1 MNLPH
6 PPLPDPAPPRVVVA
20 EDSPLLRELFVDA
33 LRESGID
40 VVADAGDGPGL
51 MDAVA
56 LHRPDVA
63 VIDIRM
69 PPLGETQG
77 LRSAVD
83 LRAADPRLGVL
94 LLSSQL
100 QTRDLFTLMGKGGRG
115 VGYLLKDKVAGVEAL
130 AEAVQRIHRGEY
142 IVDADVVAG
151 MMRRRGGE
159 RLPHLTQREKEI
171 LALMA
176 EGLSNKAIAA
186 RAKVAPR
193 TVEAHISHLFST
205 LGLPPAPN
213 YHRRVQAV
221 LAYLRGEIG

>member
-1 MNLPH
+1 MNLQH
-6 PPLPDPAPPRVVVA
+6 PPLPDPVAPRVVVA

-40 VVADAGDGPGL
+40 VVAGAGDGPGL

-56 LHRPDVA
+56 RHRPDVA

-77 LRSAVD
+77 LRSAVE

-130 AEAVQRIHRGEY
+130 AEAVHRIHRGEY

-151 MMRRRGGE
+151 MMRRGGGE

-176 EGLSNKAIAA
+176 EGLSNRAIAA
-186 RAKVAPR
+186 RAKVMPR
-193 TVEAHISHLFST
+193 TVEAHIGHLLST
-205 LGLPPAPN
+205 LGLPPAPD

>member
-1 MNLPH
+1 MTLPY
-6 PPLPDPAPPRVVVA
+6 PPLPDPAAPRVVVA

-56 LHRPDVA
+56 RHRPDVA

-77 LRSAVD
+77 LRSAVE

-100 QTRDLFTLMGKGGRG
+100 QTRDLFALMGKSGRG

-130 AEAVQRIHRGEY
+130 AEAVHRIHRGEY
-142 IVDADVVAG
+142 IVDADVVAD

-186 RAKVAPR
+186 RAKVMPR
-193 TVEAHISHLFST
+193 TVEAHISHLLST
-205 LGLPPAPN
+205 LGLPPAPD

>member
-6 PPLPDPAPPRVVVA
+6 PPLPDPAAPRVVVA

-33 LRESGID
+33 LRESGVD

-56 LHRPDVA
+56 RHRPDVA

-77 LRSAVD
+77 LRSAAD

-130 AEAVQRIHRGEY
+130 AEAVRRVHRGEY
-142 IVDADVVAG
+142 IVDADVVAD

-159 RLPHLTQREKEI
+159 RLPRLTQREKEI

-176 EGLSNKAIAA
+176 EGLSNRAIAV
-186 RAKVAPR
+186 RAKMAPR
-193 TVEAHISHLFST
+193 TVEAHISHLLSA
-205 LGLPPAPN
+205 LGLPPAPD